1 MQFSGIPSELAN
13 SVIPLIIFFVA
24 INYIVR
30 VGLAKVMGGKKEV
43 ETVQEIESAPNE
55 ESEKG
60 GKV

>member
-1 MQFSGIPSELAN
+1 
-13 SVIPLIIFFVA
+13 LIIFFVA

-43 ETVQEIESAPNE
+43 ATVQEIESAPNE